1 MPAHLGS
8 VTHRRDD
15 AVAHVSG
22 VRAHKPDSL
31 NTVDGID
38 RAQQISEIQGPFVNA
53 SVVGIDRLAKQYNF
67 RNSRRDRGFSLANH
81 FGKVST
87 ALGPASGGHDA
98 VCALVVAAALHRNPR
113 LHTVEPAW
121 RKVFVVLVEIELDSG
136 RSHPGP
142 RTVDQRRK
150 LAISVWPD
158 DQTQVLD
165 PMQ

>member
-1 MPAHLGS
+1 MHVLAESLRLRHRGDHALTEVVGMRTGETEPFYA
-8 VTHRRDD
+8 THRSNR
-15 AVAHVSG
+15 
-22 VRAHKPDSL
+22 P
-31 NTVDGID
+31 
-38 RAQQISEIQGPFVNA
+38 QQIGEVVPAIE
-53 SVVGIDRLAKQYNF
+53 VGIDGLPKQYNF
-67 RNSRRDRGFSLANH
+67 RNSRRDSRLSLANH
-81 FGKVST
+81 FGKLT
-87 ALGPASGGHDA
+87 TPLGPARGGHDA

-136 RSHPGP
+136 RSHSGP

-150 LAISVWPD
+150 LAISVGPD

>member
-1 MPAHLGS
+1 MHMLAESLRLRHRGDYALAEVVWMRTGEAEPFDATYRSHRPHQVGEVVPA
-8 VTHRRDD
+8 
-15 AVAHVSG
+15 
-22 VRAHKPDSL
+22 
-31 NTVDGID
+31 I
-38 RAQQISEIQGPFVNA
+38 E
-53 SVVGIDRLAKQYNF
+53 VGIDRLAKQYNF
-67 RNSRRDRGFSLANH
+67 RNSRRDRRLSLANH
-81 FGKVST
+81 FGKLTT

-121 RKVFVVLVEIELDSG
+121 RKIFVVLVEIELDSG
-136 RSHPGP
+136 RSHAGP

-165 PMQ
+165 PIQ

>member
-1 MPAHLGS
+1 MHVLAESLRLGHRGDHALAE
-8 VTHRRDD
+8 VVRMWTGETEPFDATHRSHRPHQVGEVVP
-15 AVAHVSG
+15 A
-22 VRAHKPDSL
+22 
-31 NTVDGID
+31 I
-38 RAQQISEIQGPFVNA
+38 E
-53 SVVGIDRLAKQYNF
+53 VGIDGLPKQYNF

-98 VCALVVAAALHRNPR
+98 VCALVVAAALDRNPR

-121 RKVFVVLVEIELDSG
+121 GKVFVVLVEIELDSS
-136 RSHPGP
+136 RSHAGP

-165 PMQ
+165 PIQ